1 MTDFEKRKK
10 MLAAE
15 SEVYRELLKLEI
27 QTYRIHA
34 IQLKK
39 RVTALGTYGPLAMSS
54 LPFITA
60 MFGGRKKRKLS
71 IRRLSSLAL
80 LAWRTYK
87 QVKPLFRDAFAVPQ
101 ARRTE
106 TEAEE
111 YLSKRI

>member
-1 MTDFEKRKK
+1 MSDLEKRKK

-34 IQLKK
+34 IRMKK

-54 LPFITA
+54 LPFVTA
-60 MFGGRKKRKLS
+60 VFGGRKKRKFS
-71 IRRLSSLAL
+71 MNRLSSMLF

-87 QVKPLFRDAFAVPQ
+87 QVKPLFRGAFSVPQ
-101 ARRTE
+101 ARRSQ

-111 YLSKRI
+111 YLAKRI